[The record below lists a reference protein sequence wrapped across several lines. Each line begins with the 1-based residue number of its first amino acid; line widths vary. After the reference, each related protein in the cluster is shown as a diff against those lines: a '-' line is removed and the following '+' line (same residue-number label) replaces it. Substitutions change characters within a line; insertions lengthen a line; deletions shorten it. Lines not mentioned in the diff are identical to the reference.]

1 MPLLLVS
8 ACDAGV
14 TGSQNRKDPL
24 CIRGGS
30 PTEKQSDPGGTV
42 APALGLPLPL
52 FLQSPLTGLT
62 SLPPGYALLQ
72 SASAVVSRGS
82 SDQVVGTVVKAHLG
96 PDVSEGENLE
106 GYFPSLGWDGLAR
119 EGVGTWDRAPVLTLP
134 LPADPICPSP
144 ASFRATSLPLPELRR
159 GTSHLTAS
167 GALYWAERGRRAG
180 HSGLW
185 PH

>member
-14 TGSQNRKDPL
+14 TGSQNRKEPL

-30 PTEKQSDPGGTV
+30 PTEKQSDTGATV
-42 APALGLPLPL
+42 APTLGLPLPL
-52 FLQSPLTGLT
+52 FLQRPLTSLT

-72 SASAVVSRGS
+72 SASAVVSQGFFS
-82 SDQVVGTVVKAHLG
+82 LPK
-96 PDVSEGENLE
+96 GENLE
-106 GYFPSLGWDGLAR
+106 GHFPSLRWNGLAR
-119 EGVGTWDRAPVLTLP
+119 ESVGTWDRAPVLTLP
-134 LPADPICPSP
+134 LLADPICPSP
-144 ASFRATSLPLPELRR
+144 ATIRATSLPLPELHR

-167 GALYWAERGRRAG
+167 GTLCWAERGRRAG